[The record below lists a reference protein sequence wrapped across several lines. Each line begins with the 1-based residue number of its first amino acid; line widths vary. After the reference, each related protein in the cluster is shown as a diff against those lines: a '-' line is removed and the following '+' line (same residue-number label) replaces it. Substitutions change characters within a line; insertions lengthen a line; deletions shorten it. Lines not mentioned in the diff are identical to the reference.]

1 MNVRW
6 TRNYDFKVYL
16 QKRRSA
22 PTRRAGMRLMVRM
35 ELAKYTL
42 AVSSTF
48 SATPGVF
55 HRSIREVAVGRKRE
69 H

>member
-1 MNVRW
+1 
-6 TRNYDFKVYL
+6 
-16 QKRRSA
+16 
-22 PTRRAGMRLMVRM
+22 MRLMVRM

-55 HRSIREVAVGRKRE
+55 HRSIREVAEGRKGE

>member
-1 MNVRW
+1 
-6 TRNYDFKVYL
+6 
-16 QKRRSA
+16 
-22 PTRRAGMRLMVRM
+22 MRLMVRM

-55 HRSIREVAVGRKRE
+55 HRSIREVAVGKEKINTHSYVVLCRIM
-69 H
+69 